1 MQQEAMQRMPVDL
14 GTLPHQDRTIPTM
27 IRPIPR
33 PKLGTVVRQTDI
45 QTIPC
50 ALGTM
55 GTGQPPTRSD
65 QRDETPLRGT
75 IHPLD
80 GIDTR

>member
-14 GTLPHQDRTIPTM
+14 GTLPHQDRTIPPM

-50 ALGTM
+50 AHLGQRAQGNRLPVRIN
-55 GTGQPPTRSD
+55 GTRRRCEAQYTRSM
-65 QRDETPLRGT
+65 G
-75 IHPLD
+75 
-80 GIDTR
+80 